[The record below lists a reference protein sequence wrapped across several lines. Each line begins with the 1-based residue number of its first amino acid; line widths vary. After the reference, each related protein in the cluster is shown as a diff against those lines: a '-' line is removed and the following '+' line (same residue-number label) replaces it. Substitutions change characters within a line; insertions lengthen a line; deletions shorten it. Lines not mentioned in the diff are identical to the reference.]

1 MTSKEK
7 ILAFLETNK
16 DTYTSG
22 EAMAAALGLSRNAI
36 WKAINELRKS
46 GYQIDAVSNKGYQL
60 AQSNDII
67 SKQGILSYIN
77 TDISN
82 VTDNIYIHD
91 SLASTNKTAKEMAIA
106 GIPHGTLVIAKKQE
120 SGKGRRDH
128 NFFSPDGGIYMSIIL
143 SPSKLPCLDPD
154 VITAYTGVSVCN
166 AINELCFISPKIKPI
181 NDLFVD
187 GRKICGILTESG
199 IEFETGLV
207 QWIVVGI
214 GINFDSDI
222 SAFPTD
228 LQDIVGSLY
237 SPGNAPISK
246 NQLIAYIYNRLLC
259 WDNLDA
265 DKIKS
270 EYNKRLICK

>member
-77 TDISN
+77 TDVSN

-143 SPSKLPCLDPD
+143 SPSNLPCLDPD